1 MSVIEPIHALMFSP
15 VSVSAVVSTDVRRR
29 SRGGERRARAEPQ
42 SGDRREAAE
51 LHLPAHLAARH
62 QPHEL
67 PAHGKHT
74 QTHLTHYQR
83 RPTDISQKGIMGN
96 VEMFK
101 KLRHWR
107 MSQYSST
114 LVSPL
119 CWCRFGSHAAVWSLT
134 FQLFKSFE
142 SCFFQIGRDS
152 VEGVNLAVGG
162 CGCCWYETLHISVE
176 TLAGI

>member
-83 RPTDISQKGIMGN
+83 SPTDISQKGIMGN
-96 VEMFK
+96 VGMK
-101 KLRHWR
+101 G
-107 MSQYSST
+107 SQLTAVST
-114 LVSPL
+114 
-119 CWCRFGSHAAVWSLT
+119 AASAALLLLLPFTEQAKGW
-134 FQLFKSFE
+134 K
-142 SCFFQIGRDS
+142 C
-152 VEGVNLAVGG
+152 
-162 CGCCWYETLHISVE
+162 
-176 TLAGI
+176 

>member
-1 MSVIEPIHALMFSP
+1 MFSP

-42 SGDRREAAE
+42 SGDRREASE

-96 VEMFK
+96 VGMK
-101 KLRHWR
+101 G
-107 MSQYSST
+107 SQFT
-114 LVSPL
+114 VVS
-119 CWCRFGSHAAVWSLT
+119 AAASAALLLLPFTEQAKGW
-134 FQLFKSFE
+134 K
-142 SCFFQIGRDS
+142 C
-152 VEGVNLAVGG
+152 
-162 CGCCWYETLHISVE
+162 
-176 TLAGI
+176 

>member
-1 MSVIEPIHALMFSP
+1 MFEHTGSSSTATSECSAVSVIEPIHALMFSP

-96 VEMFK
+96 VEMK
-101 KLRHWR
+101 G
-107 MSQYSST
+107 SQFT
-114 LVSPL
+114 VVS
-119 CWCRFGSHAAVWSLT
+119 AAASAALLLLLPFTEQAKGW
-134 FQLFKSFE
+134 K
-142 SCFFQIGRDS
+142 C
-152 VEGVNLAVGG
+152 
-162 CGCCWYETLHISVE
+162 
-176 TLAGI
+176 